1 MQVVLIGAR
10 HMRGTAK
17 KTGNAYDFSVLLFL
31 SAIKAKQ
38 SEKFELK
45 GCGFEAGE
53 IRTTPEVVDAVSRL
67 GAPFPCR
74 VVLTIGNEIG
84 QFGQLEALCTGVA
97 LDRAVPAS
105 APARAA

>member
-1 MQVVLIGAR
+1 MQVVLMGAR

-31 SAIKAKQ
+31 SLIKPKTQ
-38 SEKFELK
+38 EKFELR

-53 IRTTPEVVDAVSRL
+53 IRTTPEVVDAVSKL

-97 LDRAVPAS
+97 LDRAASS